1 MEIDEILS
9 SFYGIITDGL
19 SRYCPI
25 TRVAVGKFNH
35 LNTRALRN
43 LKHRQKK
50 AHKNYILSNRSE
62 ESYAAFSQIR
72 GEFNKLRANLLRDEI
87 YKTECA
93 LKSNP
98 KRFFKFVNDRRKTN
112 AYSSAMILRD
122 KQASG
127 LNNIVNLFADA
138 FGDVYTAHNEYEED
152 SSPHPGAVIPSLSLP
167 KLRITPDD
175 ISTALVRLNDSL
187 DRGPDE
193 LPPYFLRR
201 CADSLAVPLCLI
213 FNKSLENSI
222 FLSQWKLSYIRP
234 LFKSGNRTD
243 VSNYRGIARLSFI
256 PKLFEALV
264 CDHISF
270 FIKCIIPMSQH
281 GFVKGRSTTTN
292 LLQFTTFIMEGLGSG
307 AQIDSF
313 YADFSKAFDRIDH
326 SCLREKLNRL
336 GFPTHWIQWISSYLE
351 KRKQRVRIGNIFCG
365 EVLSGVPQGSH
376 LGPVL
381 FVLYAHDIENYVN
394 NSSCLLY
401 ADDCKLYR
409 IISSRDDCV
418 KLQEDISAIHQWAR
432 ANGLQLNVKKCHI
445 FSFSRTQN
453 PISFQYSI
461 GNDSLPRPESIS
473 DLGVTFDSR
482 ATFIPHINKLI
493 AKTMARLGFILRSS
507 RQFRDPYTIKSL
519 YCSLVRSMLEYAS
532 IIWSPSY
539 AIHIRRIES
548 VQRRF
553 LLFALRNIFRN
564 VPRQS
569 LPSYMDRLQLLSMDT
584 LFTRR
589 VACDLVFAF
598 KIIQGLIDLP
608 EILGRI
614 NFNTRINP
622 RRQDNIIYLQT
633 LRTNYERH
641 QPFYRMCNTFNK
653 FSAELDFDAPVQRVR
668 KTVPNTLY

>member
-1 MEIDEILS
+1 MVILLRTRLR
-9 SFYGIITDGL
+9 F
-19 SRYCPI
+19 CPECL
-25 TRVAVGKFNH
+25 RVA
-35 LNTRALRN
+35 
-43 LKHRQKK
+43 
-50 AHKNYILSNRSE
+50 IL
-62 ESYAAFSQIR
+62 A
-72 GEFNKLRANLLRDEI
+72 
-87 YKTECA
+87 
-93 LKSNP
+93 
-98 KRFFKFVNDRRKTN
+98 RF
-112 AYSSAMILRD
+112 
-122 KQASG
+122 
-127 LNNIVNLFADA
+127 
-138 FGDVYTAHNEYEED
+138 
-152 SSPHPGAVIPSLSLP
+152 
-167 KLRITPDD
+167 
-175 ISTALVRLNDSL
+175 
-187 DRGPDE
+187 
-193 LPPYFLRR
+193 
-201 CADSLAVPLCLI
+201 CLCV
-213 FNKSLENSI
+213 E
-222 FLSQWKLSYIRP
+222 
-234 LFKSGNRTD
+234 T
-243 VSNYRGIARLSFI
+243 
-256 PKLFEALV
+256 
-264 CDHISF
+264 
-270 FIKCIIPMSQH
+270 
-281 GFVKGRSTTTN
+281 
-292 LLQFTTFIMEGLGSG
+292 
-307 AQIDSF
+307 
-313 YADFSKAFDRIDH
+313 
-326 SCLREKLNRL
+326 
-336 GFPTHWIQWISSYLE
+336 
-351 KRKQRVRIGNIFCG
+351 
-365 EVLSGVPQGSH
+365 
-376 LGPVL
+376 
-381 FVLYAHDIENYVN
+381 YVN

-614 NFNTRINP
+614 NFNTKINP

-668 KTVPNTLY
+668 KTVPNTLC